1 MIARAEAIEMRGIS
15 FSVAMG
21 MMAMLLPLRVPQT
34 STSTSSSVISLLA
47 TLAAV
52 SGLLS
57 VS

>member
-1 MIARAEAIEMRGIS
+1 MIDRAEAIETKGIS

-21 MMAMLLPLRVPQT
+21 TMAMLLPLSVPHT
-34 STSTSSSVISLLA
+34 NTSTSSSVMSLLA